1 MLSEGSRGWWKRR
14 PGQDRDHQGTETGTR
29 TQPCCLWD
37 TCYKGPP
44 GTAWGPA
51 KLCRVQRR
59 EAQGHKV
66 PTSQC
71 PFLELVGGGRCL
83 DVRVVKVFC
92 LASGG
97 KEQSCVI
104 RTAASMIFFTW
115 FPYLFF

>member
-1 MLSEGSRGWWKRR
+1 MLSEGSRGGGKRR

-44 GTAWGPA
+44 VRVWGLA
-51 KLCRVQRR
+51 TSAESR
-59 EAQGHKV
+59 EAGATGHKV

-71 PFLELVGGGRCL
+71 PFLELVGGGHCL
-83 DVRVVKVFC
+83 DVRVVRVFC

-97 KEQSCVI
+97 KS
-104 RTAASMIFFTW
+104 RAASSE
-115 FPYLFF
+115 LQLL